1 MAGDT
6 GSGSS
11 MAADEWGS
19 AVASGDAT
27 KLAVLVLLWAASK
40 PERALSI
47 LKDCVSVLE
56 REVVV
61 SVPASSPLQLP
72 PTTPDEWGTAVANS
86 DATKLA
92 ELVLAWSGSKPERAL
107 SVLRNC
113 VSLMEK
119 EVEFST
125 PACRLPSL
133 PTTPGGSSRN
143 LQPMFSSSSIYTSSR
158 AWLLTGK
165 SFLRDDTDRE

>member
-1 MAGDT
+1 
-6 GSGSS
+6 
-11 MAADEWGS
+11 ADEWGS

-27 KLAVLVLLWAASK
+27 KLAELVLVWAASK

-61 SVPASSPLQLP
+61 SVPASSPLQSP
-72 PTTPDEWGTAVANS
+72 PTTPDEWGAAVANG

-107 SVLRNC
+107 FVLRNC

-119 EVEFST
+119 EFAFST
-125 PACRLPSL
+125 PASLLPSP
-133 PTTPGGSSRN
+133 PTTP
-143 LQPMFSSSSIYTSSR
+143 
-158 AWLLTGK
+158 
-165 SFLRDDTDRE
+165 